1 MKVVF
6 DCKMWVAA
14 YRHAEDQAIQGY
26 FSHFGENPATSER
39 ERSER
44 VGAQSR
50 GEHQA
55 GRDSSASG
63 ALHGL
68 QGSPGHSNSMMQ
80 PKYKGMAVA
89 HGKPGQR
96 GLWTVLYNFGGDMI
110 VDSESCIPEGYT
122 ATGDLKGA
130 NLFVGS

>member
-14 YRHAEDQAIQGY
+14 YRHAEDQAIRGY
-26 FSHFGENPATSER
+26 FSHFGSTNNGKIPATSER
-39 ERSER
+39 DRSER

-50 GEHQA
+50 GEHQV
-55 GRDSSASG
+55 GRDSSALG
-63 ALHGL
+63 ALNGL
-68 QGSPGHSNSMMQ
+68 QSSPGHSNSMMQ

-89 HGKPGQR
+89 HGKPGKR
-96 GLWTVLYNFGGDMI
+96 GIWTVLYNFGGDMI

-122 ATGDLKGA
+122 ATGDL
-130 NLFVGS
+130 L

>member
-1 MKVVF
+1 
-6 DCKMWVAA
+6 MWVAA

-26 FSHFGENPATSER
+26 FSHSGENPVTSER
-39 ERSER
+39 ERSKR

-50 GEHQA
+50 GEHQV
-55 GRDSSASG
+55 GRDTSASG
-63 ALHGL
+63 ALNGL
-68 QGSPGHSNSMMQ
+68 QASPGHSNSMMQ

-96 GLWTVLYNFGGDMI
+96 GIWTVLYNFGGEMI

-122 ATGDLKGA
+122 ATGDRK
-130 NLFVGS
+130 